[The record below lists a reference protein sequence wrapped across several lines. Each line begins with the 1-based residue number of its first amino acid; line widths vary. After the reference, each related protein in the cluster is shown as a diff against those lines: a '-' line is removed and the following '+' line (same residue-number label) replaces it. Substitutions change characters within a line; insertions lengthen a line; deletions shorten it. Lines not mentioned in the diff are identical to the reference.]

1 LPPQQTT
8 EETLQEARYSEV
20 APLEHGSRAAGRWIR
35 TERPSAI
42 AGDRLDVLGIPID
55 FVDMESVVGR
65 VVEAAWERR
74 FFQIATVNLDFLVHS
89 RQDEEVRSILTE
101 SDINIPDGAPLVWAA
116 RLVGRQGATRVA
128 GADLVPLLM
137 GVAAREGLRVFLLGG
152 ENDAASEAAEQLV
165 AWHPQLD
172 VAVFE
177 PPRTSVDDMDNA
189 KILRLLDDA
198 QPHILLV
205 AFGHPKQEKWIYRN
219 RQSLPMVA
227 MGVGCCL
234 DLIAGRQSRA
244 PEWMQG
250 AGLEWGYRL
259 AHEPRRL
266 ARRYA
271 TDGLSVARN
280 LVPWVISQ
288 RLSQAPAVGGG
299 V

>member
-1 LPPQQTT
+1 M
-8 EETLQEARYSEV
+8 EETLQDASYSEV
-20 APLEHGSRAAGRWIR
+20 APLENRSRAAKGWIR

-42 AGDRLDVLGIPID
+42 THDRLDLLGVPID
-55 FVDMESVVGR
+55 FIDMESVVAR

-89 RQDEEVRSILTE
+89 RRDDEVRSVLAE
-101 SDINIPDGAPLVWAA
+101 SHINIPDGAPLVWAA
-116 RLVGRQGATRVA
+116 QLVGRQGATRVA

-152 ENDAASEAAEQLV
+152 ENDAASEAAVQLV
-165 AWHPQLD
+165 ARHPELD

-177 PPRTSVDDMDNA
+177 PPRASVDEMDHA
-189 KILRLLDDA
+189 KILRLLEEA

-219 RQSLPMVA
+219 RHSLPMVT

-244 PEWMQG
+244 PKWMQQS
-250 AGLEWGYRL
+250 GLEWGYRL

-280 LVPWVISQ
+280 LLPWVVSQ
-288 RLSQAPAVGGG
+288 RLSQVRALGGG